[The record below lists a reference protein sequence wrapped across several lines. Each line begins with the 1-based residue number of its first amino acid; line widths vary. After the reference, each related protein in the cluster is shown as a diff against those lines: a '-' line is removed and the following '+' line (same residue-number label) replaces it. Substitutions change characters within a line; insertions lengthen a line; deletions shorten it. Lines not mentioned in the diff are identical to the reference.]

1 MKALIFDT
9 TVQYIDQYPMPE
21 RREGEARIRVL
32 MAGICQTDIEISK
45 GYMNFKGI
53 MGHEFVGR
61 VEDCDDET
69 WIGKRI
75 VGEINCACGI
85 CASCRNGLRRHCPDR
100 TVLGI
105 YDRDGAFAEYVILPV
120 ENLHEVPD
128 TINDDEAVFTE
139 PLAAA
144 YRILEQAPIALSD
157 RVIVL
162 GDGRLGL
169 LISQVL
175 RGAQGDCLLLG
186 KHRSKLDIV
195 QEMGIRTALV
205 GQYTGEKA
213 DMVVECTGTPEGFET
228 ALQLLRPEG
237 TLILKSTYAESQNLD
252 LAPIVINEITVIGS
266 RCGAFEP
273 ALVALNEKSVMVKPL
288 ISKIMPLDH
297 GKEALVCAASGEV
310 VKVLLRISENDQ

>member
-21 RREGEARIRVL
+21 RRGGEALIRVL

-61 VEDCDDET
+61 VENCDDEM

-75 VGEINCACGI
+75 VGEINCACGM
-85 CASCRNGLRRHCPDR
+85 CDTCRNGLRRHCPNR

-105 YDRDGAFAEYVILPV
+105 YDRDGAFAEYAVLPL
-120 ENLHEVPD
+120 ENLHKVPD
-128 TINDDEAVFTE
+128 TITDDEAVFVE

-144 YRILEQAPIALSD
+144 YRILEQAPIASSD
-157 RVIVL
+157 RVIIL
-162 GDGRLGL
+162 GDGKLGL

-175 RGAQGDCLLLG
+175 RGVHVDGLLLG

-228 ALQLLRPEG
+228 ALQLLRAEG
-237 TLILKSTYAESQNLD
+237 TLILKSTYAESQNID
-252 LAPIVINEITVIGS
+252 LAPVVIDEITVIGS

-273 ALVALNEKSVMVKPL
+273 ALAALTEKSVMVKPL
-288 ISKIMPLDH
+288 ISKIMPLDR
-297 GKEALVCAASGEV
+297 GKEALACAASGEAL
-310 VKVLLRISENDQ
+310 KVLLRISENDH